1 MQSSDDGSG
10 KVRQMESMADILNRM
25 TKEAISRNTSN
36 SGGNHLPENE
46 PEDRCPICDG
56 LGWVERR
63 VPLGHPDFGELFPC
77 RCREQA
83 ADHERHQRLQRYS
96 GLPKEMLERMTFE
109 TFNVR
114 RLGIHLDGQDSL
126 KRAHYVASTF
136 AMHPKGWLLI
146 NGPPGSGKTHL
157 AVAVVERCIK
167 NGHPALFTFVPDL
180 LDHLRA
186 AFSQNSPM
194 NYSQLFEQIKS
205 VPMLI
210 LDGLGAESSTSWSK
224 EKLLQIIVHRHNAR
238 LPTIIT
244 THLKMQEMRGSHPRL
259 VSRFL
264 DVDVV
269 EWIAIETPD
278 YRDHA
283 GSQNPSGGQGT

>member
-25 TKEAISRNTSN
+25 TREAISRNTSN

-83 ADHERHQRLQRYS
+83 ADHERHQRLQQYS
-96 GLPKEMLERMTFE
+96 GLPNEMLERMTFE
-109 TFNVR
+109 SFVLNRYDLDRKGQTF
-114 RLGIHLDGQDSL
+114 L
-126 KRAHYVASTF
+126 KNAYLMASSF
-136 AMHPKGWLLI
+136 AIKPEGWLLI
-146 NGPPGSGKTHL
+146 SGSHGSGKTHL
-157 AVAVVERCIK
+157 AVAVVEQCIR
-167 NGHPALFTFVPDL
+167 NGYPALFTFVPDL

-186 AFSQNSPM
+186 SFSPDSPVR
-194 NYSQLFEQIKS
+194 YDQLFEQVKS
-205 VPMLI
+205 VPLLI
-210 LDGLGAESSTSWSK
+210 LDDLGTEFSTSWAK
-224 EKLLQIIVHRHNAR
+224 EKLFQIVVHRHNTQ

-244 THLKMQEMRGSHPRL
+244 THLKIKGLREAHPRL

-264 DVDVV
+264 DINVV
-269 EWIAIETPD
+269 QWVTIETPD
-278 YRDHA
+278 YRDQA
-283 GSQNPSGGQGT
+283 GSQNPTGGQGI